1 MVKKSPLEQ
10 KNLEKI
16 EELIIVKVEI
26 LEMKEMNSKK
36 EITQV
41 LTEILTSET
50 VMTVVEETLET
61 VERVEVGTLTE
72 AEEEITEIIDKG
84 MEEGTLERYFLIMT
98 GIAIN
103 VVILISHLGPNVI
116 GVENLDPESGEE
128 IPEVVKITGIETM
141 EEMAAGAVETMG
153 AEIVEETAVEAV
165 EIIQGE
171 TLTEMIEIVE
181 TEGEDFQKEMIQ
193 IQIQKDRSQNR
204 IIFVK
209 LEEKDL
215 VMHITMLPNPS
226 SLESLNEI
234 DLKLGIREFSY
245 K

>member
-1 MVKKSPLEQ
+1 M
-10 KNLEKI
+10 
-16 EELIIVKVEI
+16 
-26 LEMKEMNSKK
+26 
-36 EITQV
+36 
-41 LTEILTSET
+41 
-50 VMTVVEETLET
+50 
-61 VERVEVGTLTE
+61 G
-72 AEEEITEIIDKG
+72 KG

-116 GVENLDPESGEE
+116 GVENLDPESVEE

-141 EEMAAGAVETMG
+141 EEMAAG
-153 AEIVEETAVEAV
+153 AV

-234 DLKLGIREFSY
+234 EMIK
-245 K
+245 